1 MSLSRLSTG
10 IAALA
15 ISALASPGAYA
26 LAFPIADSGDG
37 LVVVAAGGGNIIAK
51 YQGNS
56 AAYSNDLYL
65 EGFGFVFNNHTSLV
79 GSTVD
84 LGNFSAGTELVFRLF
99 VNNTGYSYFTG
110 PASRNPDGQIHA
122 RVQSNWEPGTTLVS
136 FEDLYNGPFNFNDL
150 SFSFTNTMAGGVP
163 EPSTWLLMIAG
174 LGLVGGVLRR
184 KSAIKTTVTY
194 S

>member
-122 RVQSNWEPGTTLVS
+122 RVQSNL
-136 FEDLYNGPFNFNDL
+136 
-150 SFSFTNTMAGGVP
+150 
-163 EPSTWLLMIAG
+163 
-174 LGLVGGVLRR
+174 
-184 KSAIKTTVTY
+184 
-194 S
+194 